1 MVNRSWMTRRCAA
14 ANSCGV
20 WNEGEDKREEERLP
34 GEAASS
40 WQPRLGA
47 RAAAAFQSQMSLIN
61 SSASQFIPILGD
73 QTRKGE
79 LQKFEEAWGAFTL
92 DTYPIWSSTHAGIF
106 FLLYFLFLFLFFFP
120 FSFLHPTCRLTVCYN
135 WRVHSSASPEG
146 QNTYEI
152 HTHVFLNNHNQWIF
166 YCGIICVIK
175 ILHWAAKAFFSKRIT
190 FAFYDFKVIY
200 YLNTSS
206 FHTRSR
212 FVSLIEM
219 PQQWCVG
226 SFFLLL
232 LLLLNQN
239 ERCGNKRTGLMV
251 LGQTTGASHSESALI
266 KLPHAEESGRW
277 HLCRREKKRLDHG
290 GRRFPTCGG
299 VRWSRRTR
307 KSADGGYI
315 TTLN

>member
-106 FLLYFLFLFLFFFP
+106 FFSTFYFCFFFFFFLFSTSDMPAHGLLQ
-120 FSFLHPTCRLTVCYN
+120 LK
-135 WRVHSSASPEG
+135 G
-146 QNTYEI
+146 
-152 HTHVFLNNHNQWIF
+152 
-166 YCGIICVIK
+166 
-175 ILHWAAKAFFSKRIT
+175 T
-190 FAFYDFKVIY
+190 FQCI
-200 YLNTSS
+200 
-206 FHTRSR
+206 
-212 FVSLIEM
+212 
-219 PQQWCVG
+219 
-226 SFFLLL
+226 
-232 LLLLNQN
+232 
-239 ERCGNKRTGLMV
+239 
-251 LGQTTGASHSESALI
+251 
-266 KLPHAEESGRW
+266 
-277 HLCRREKKRLDHG
+277 
-290 GRRFPTCGG
+290 
-299 VRWSRRTR
+299 SRRSEYLWNSYTR
-307 KSADGGYI
+307 ILK
-315 TTLN
+315 